1 MNDNQLPHILIQS
14 QYTSQVEQFE
24 KCVVKVAEIK
34 RTIADTAKK
43 KCEQAQIA
51 IKSGNMDIMW
61 NTIQQYIHQYGQD
74 WSRFQGVQ
82 FHFVDSDTH
91 AQLSAADLI
100 QQLHCIIT
108 WVYKDTALKTVS
120 KETSQESA
128 KSLLKQLGL
137 FTDNELD
144 AIFAF
149 A

>member
-1 MNDNQLPHILIQS
+1 MDNNQLQYTQIQS
-14 QYTSQVEQFE
+14 QYTSQVEQFG

-34 RTIADTAKK
+34 HTIDDTAEK
-43 KCEQAQIA
+43 KCEQARIA
-51 IKSGNMDIMW
+51 IKSGDIDVMW

-108 WVYKDTALKTVS
+108 WMYKDTALKTAS
-120 KETSQESA
+120 KETSQECA